1 MRQRIRI
8 SPERYFVVAAVALV
22 ALTVIVFT
30 GAAVRV
36 TGSGL
41 GCPHWPE
48 CYSNG
53 RLVAELNSHAWI
65 EFGNRMFTG
74 FVALAAI
81 AAGLLAFFRV
91 PFRRDLAVLGVLL
104 PLGVVGQAV
113 MGGLTVLY
121 GLAPGWVMGHY
132 LLSMTILVAAGA
144 LAWRARP
151 AFGAGEEPAA
161 DRATAR
167 AVWVLFALGGV
178 TIFAGTAATAAGP
191 HAGGEGTGDVVH
203 RFTFKGSSTANW
215 LIDRHGVLAAALG
228 VLAVATWWLARRREA
243 DRELRTRLTRICL
256 LLAAQGVVGIL
267 QFQLNLPAEVVWVHV
282 ALATLTWVGI
292 VLAAMQ
298 VGAPSRAPGAP
309 LRAAGGPAD
318 ERRERVGAGVLD
330 RQARQAV
337 AVGVGGHRAGA
348 VEHGVA
354 VAGRPRRV
362 ARVGVDVGARDAER
376 VGEAVRGLDVQPA
389 LEVLT
394 AARQLVHEPRGV
406 HVAQVG
412 VRPRV
417 RADVDERRRRQ
428 VAQLGDGQRALVGG
442 YRGFGSGPG
451 AQLRPAPWSMTSGAL
466 GCSQATTWRSA
477 DPARAHERASPSTV
491 SRSGWS
497 CPWRSSRRTSSHQK
511 PRCRATWPVE
521 TKTVA
526 GTPAFVSMGS
536 ARRMVSA

>member
-1 MRQRIRI
+1 MGQAGYPSVILWRSMRQRIRI

-151 AFGAGEEPAA
+151 AFAAGEAPAA

-167 AVWVLFALGGV
+167 AVWALFALGAV

-203 RFTFKGSSTANW
+203 RFTFRGASTVNW
-215 LIDRHGVLAAALG
+215 LINRHGVLAAALG

-243 DRELRTRLTRICL
+243 DRELRVRLTRICV
-256 LLAAQGVVGIL
+256 LLAAQGIVGIV
-267 QFQLNLPAEVVWVHV
+267 QFQLDLPAEIVWLHV

-298 VGAPSRAPGAP
+298 VGAPSRAPAHRYERPVARLMSDANASAP
-309 LRAAGGPAD
+309 
-318 ERRERVGAGVLD
+318 VFS
-330 RQARQAV
+330 
-337 AVGVGGHRAGA
+337 
-348 VEHGVA
+348 
-354 VAGRPRRV
+354 AGR
-362 ARVGVDVGARDAER
+362 
-376 VGEAVRGLDVQPA
+376 RG
-389 LEVLT
+389 
-394 AARQLVHEPRGV
+394 
-406 HVAQVG
+406 
-412 VRPRV
+412 RP
-417 RADVDERRRRQ
+417 
-428 VAQLGDGQRALVGG
+428 
-442 YRGFGSGPG
+442 
-451 AQLRPAPWSMTSGAL
+451 
-466 GCSQATTWRSA
+466 
-477 DPARAHERASPSTV
+477 
-491 SRSGWS
+491 
-497 CPWRSSRRTSSHQK
+497 
-511 PRCRATWPVE
+511 
-521 TKTVA
+521 
-526 GTPAFVSMGS
+526 
-536 ARRMVSA
+536 

>member
-1 MRQRIRI
+1 MRRPVLRV

-41 GCPHWPE
+41 GCPNWPQ
-48 CYSNG
+48 CYKNG

-74 FVALAAI
+74 FVALSAI

-91 PFRRDLAVLGVLL
+91 PFRRDLAILGVLL
-104 PLGVVGQAV
+104 PVGVVGQAV

-151 AFGAGEEPAA
+151 GFGSDEPAA
-161 DRATAR
+161 DRTTAR
-167 AVWVLFALGGV
+167 AVWALFALGAV

-228 VLAVATWWLARRREA
+228 VLAVATWWLARHGGA
-243 DRELRTRLTRICL
+243 APELRTRLTRICL

-267 QFQLNLPAEVVWVHV
+267 QFQLDLPAEIVWVHV

-298 VGAPSRAPGAP
+298 VGAPSRAPAFSPSSDAP
-309 LRAAGGPAD
+309 ASAAPPA
-318 ERRERVGAGVLD
+318 A
-330 RQARQAV
+330 
-337 AVGVGGHRAGA
+337 
-348 VEHGVA
+348 
-354 VAGRPRRV
+354 
-362 ARVGVDVGARDAER
+362 
-376 VGEAVRGLDVQPA
+376 
-389 LEVLT
+389 
-394 AARQLVHEPRGV
+394 
-406 HVAQVG
+406 
-412 VRPRV
+412 
-417 RADVDERRRRQ
+417 
-428 VAQLGDGQRALVGG
+428 
-442 YRGFGSGPG
+442 
-451 AQLRPAPWSMTSGAL
+451 
-466 GCSQATTWRSA
+466 
-477 DPARAHERASPSTV
+477 ASPS
-491 SRSGWS
+491 R
-497 CPWRSSRRTSSHQK
+497 
-511 PRCRATWPVE
+511 
-521 TKTVA
+521 
-526 GTPAFVSMGS
+526 
-536 ARRMVSA
+536 